1 LLLAVSKAAYPL
13 KLPASVKAAAARLAK
28 ADGVS
33 LNQFIAVAV
42 AEEVGVLET
51 ARDVLARRA
60 GKASPRELL
69 EFLRKAGNEA
79 PSEADRRLSASK

>member
-1 LLLAVSKAAYPL
+1 MRKAAYPL

-42 AEEVGVLET
+42 AEKVGVLET
-51 ARDVLARRA
+51 AQEFLDRRA
-60 GKASPRELL
+60 DKAKPRDLL
-69 EFLRKAGNEA
+69 KFLRKAGNEE
-79 PSEADRRLSASK
+79 PFESDKR

>member
-1 LLLAVSKAAYPL
+1 MSKAAYPL

-42 AEEVGVLET
+42 AEKVGVLET
-51 ARDVLARRA
+51 AQELLNRRA
-60 GKASPRELL
+60 GKAKPRDLL
-69 EFLRKAGNEA
+69 KFLRKAGNEA
-79 PSEADRRLSASK
+79 PSDADQR